1 LLVDLQG
8 LYPHHLENLTFS
20 LDKNRRPAA
29 AGEERIEAVDPAFV
43 RLVGV
48 ESHTLLQINTAV
60 LDVDLNGSVA
70 VDKLLGVDNPC
81 KAKAIDD
88 GLAAVINSGDPDRLQ
103 RQDRCLDHGTVMY
116 CSDR

>member
-60 LDVDLNGSVA
+60 LDVDLNGSVGWMSCSA
-70 VDKLLGVDNPC
+70 WMVHAKRKPSTTASQLSSTAETQTDCSGKTGVSTTAP
-81 KAKAIDD
+81 
-88 GLAAVINSGDPDRLQ
+88 
-103 RQDRCLDHGTVMY
+103 
-116 CSDR
+116 